1 MHLLHASIG
10 VQENIMYSMYAF
22 FFLMINRI
30 SLKVLLTHNF
40 MPLLLDLVDLCSYS
54 SESRK
59 I

>member
-1 MHLLHASIG
+1 MHLLHTSSG

-22 FFLMINRI
+22 FLIINRI
-30 SLKVLLTHNF
+30 SLKVFLTHNF
-40 MPLLLDLVDLCSYS
+40 MPLLLDPVDLRSYS